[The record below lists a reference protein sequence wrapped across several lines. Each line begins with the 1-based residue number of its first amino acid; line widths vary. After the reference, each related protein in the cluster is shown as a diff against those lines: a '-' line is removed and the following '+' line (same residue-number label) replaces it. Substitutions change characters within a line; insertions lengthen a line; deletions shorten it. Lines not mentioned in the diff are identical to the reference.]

1 MTQAEELFNQAY
13 VRTMK
18 LWSSITTFRD
28 SLLGVSDAVL
38 KRQQEQVGK
47 MYDLLAYDPAYTKL
61 LVNPK
66 GFADKVNRA
75 KFVAATADGFL
86 KGTIDSL
93 DAATVVFAHSV
104 LDAAAFDYCRVT
116 AIAAPGDW
124 EQDLKNS
131 QFSLSEIA
139 KSKYEELLRRK
150 LDDHLQ
156 KLERESLHTKIDRL
170 LARCQPPAK
179 WSPMNNYEFDS
190 EIMKHLDDQR
200 IEIVHGAALG
210 RPLKAYP
217 VSDDGLWYLQR
228 TTMYFA
234 GLVNLRYGLQIDT
247 TYAGTL
253 FGSKA

>member
-1 MTQAEELFNQAY
+1 MTKAEELFNQAY
-13 VRTMK
+13 VRNMK

-38 KRQQEQVGK
+38 KRQQEQVVK
-47 MYDLLAYDPAYTKL
+47 MYDSLAYDPAYRKL

-66 GFADKVNRA
+66 GFADKVDKV
-75 KFVAATADGFL
+75 KFVATTADAFL

-93 DAATVVFAHSV
+93 DAATVVFVHSV
-104 LDAAAFDYCRVT
+104 VDAAAFDYCRVT
-116 AIAAPGDW
+116 AVAAPADW
-124 EQDLKNS
+124 EQDLKSTQIPLSDIANS
-131 QFSLSEIA
+131 S
-139 KSKYEELLRRK
+139 YEELLRRK

-156 KLERESLHTKIDRL
+156 KLERESLRTKIDRL
-170 LARCQPPAK
+170 SARCQPPPK

-190 EIMKHLDDQR
+190 EIVKRLDDQR

-210 RPLKAYP
+210 RPLKVYP
-217 VSDDGLWYLQR
+217 VSHDALWYLQR

-234 GLVNLRYGLQIDT
+234 GLVNLKYGLQIDT
-247 TYAGTL
+247 AYASTL